1 MKRSQLKEV
10 LDGIVNQ
17 LDKYD
22 TKELLQKSLDIMTT
36 KQKEEIFNYC
46 KKIHSVETR
55 ISLEKNGII
64 QVD

>member
-17 LDKYD
+17 LDKYFLN
-22 TKELLQKSLDIMTT
+22 ELLQKSLDIMTT
-36 KQKEEIFNYC
+36 RQKEEIFNYC

-55 ISLEKNGII
+55 ISLEENGII
-64 QVD
+64 KVN